1 MTLNIPGE
9 SIAISAEFDN
19 HSRRT
24 VIPYATLYQ
33 TQAFFASGKSRVR
46 KTKFTVLTGKDGLLD
61 FLFYEIRVI
70 FLKFVCFFCLS

>member
-1 MTLNIPGE
+1 MLHRFPCLCLVSNVMYLISGE

-19 HSRRT
+19 LSKRT

-46 KTKFTVLTGKDGLLD
+46 KTKFTVLTGKAW
-61 FLFYEIRVI
+61 FAIA
-70 FLKFVCFFCLS
+70 